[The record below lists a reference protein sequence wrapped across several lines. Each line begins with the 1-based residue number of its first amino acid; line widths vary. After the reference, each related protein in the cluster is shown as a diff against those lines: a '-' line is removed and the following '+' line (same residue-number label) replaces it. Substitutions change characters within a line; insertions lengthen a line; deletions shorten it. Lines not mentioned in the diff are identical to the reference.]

1 MARSYYSVVL
11 EHPVERVWAVIR
23 SFEQYAWAGVAA
35 QTVIEDG
42 KAGDQVGAIRRITSG
57 DRTLRQQL
65 LALSDVERSV
75 TYALCEPPPYPVR
88 GYVATLRLSPVVATR
103 HTFAEWWATFDVE
116 ADEQDRW
123 TRYFEREGFAVWL
136 AALGSAMASPPGSAD
151 TGPTSDTLAP
161 DEVRARDQR

>member
-1 MARSYYSVVL
+1 MARSYYSVVI

-23 SFEQYAWAGVAA
+23 SFEQYAWAGVVA

-42 KAGDQVGAIRRITSG
+42 KAGDEVGAIRRITSG

-65 LALSDVERSV
+65 LALSDVERSM
-75 TYALCEPPPYPVR
+75 TYALCEPSPYPVR
-88 GYVATLRLSPVVATR
+88 GYVATLRLTPVIATCQ
-103 HTFAEWWATFDVE
+103 TFAEWWATFDVE
-116 ADEQDRW
+116 ADEHDRW

-136 AALGSAMASPPGSAD
+136 AALGRAVAGRPGSAD
-151 TGPTSDTLAP
+151 TGATSDTLAR